1 MPYISWLRSDSS
13 PVISDLTRLCA
24 RTLCH
29 LGIEL
34 TQCLHVSGAATHSGR
49 SHTSFIVMQSN
60 TGSPRSFF
68 MCRNPE
74 KKFCPPRTVDMQM
87 SEAASICSSGHTTS

>member
-29 LGIEL
+29 FGMLFV
-34 TQCLHVSGAATHSGR
+34 QWRQVSGAATHSGR
-49 SHTSFIVMQSN
+49 WHTSFIVMQSKI
-60 TGSPRSFF
+60 GSPRSFF
-68 MCRNPE
+68 MCRKAE
-74 KKFCPPRTVDMQM
+74 KKFCPPRTVEMQTRQ
-87 SEAASICSSGHTTS
+87 AQSICSSGQTTS